1 MIASTSDSGVQLAVK
16 TTFCQHP
23 GVAASNKRLYLVA
36 TTRKLREVL
45 TRAAHASG
53 CEVVTLKRFDDLEQA
68 GLAEVG
74 VLVVEAAALQSEE
87 QREHLRRLSSTHN
100 TLVFNERFDSTV
112 VELLR
117 GELCNHAVHTEQL
130 SLHTLIVTMTKLLTG
145 DIFGVDKY
153 LPWGVPIQAVEIGS
167 YEQKRAATDLIT
179 DYLRHLGC
187 RRPLVAHIEL
197 AVEELLINA
206 LYDAP
211 SEEGGG
217 GALRQQLVQELTS
230 GGLAEQPVTVRFAS
244 SGDVFL
250 LSVTDVYGMLSKG
263 TVVER
268 LRGNLDQIGME
279 SGAGLYVLLSRAAQ
293 VIVNVAPAACTEVIS
308 FFDLQWPIAQPGVR
322 AFHYFEEPGSEG

>member
-1 MIASTSDSGVQLAVK
+1 MIASASDSGVQLAVK
-16 TTFCQHP
+16 TTFCQHS
-23 GVAASNKRLYLVA
+23 GEAASNKRLYLVA

-100 TLVFNERFDSTV
+100 TLVFNESFDS
-112 VELLR
+112 
-117 GELCNHAVHTEQL
+117 
-130 SLHTLIVTMTKLLTG
+130 
-145 DIFGVDKY
+145 
-153 LPWGVPIQAVEIGS
+153 
-167 YEQKRAATDLIT
+167 
-179 DYLRHLGC
+179 
-187 RRPLVAHIEL
+187 
-197 AVEELLINA
+197 
-206 LYDAP
+206 
-211 SEEGGG
+211 
-217 GALRQQLVQELTS
+217 
-230 GGLAEQPVTVRFAS
+230 
-244 SGDVFL
+244 
-250 LSVTDVYGMLSKG
+250 

-293 VIVNVAPAACTEVIS
+293 VIVNVASVACTEVIS

-322 AFHYFEEPGSEG
+322 AFHYFEEPGGEG